1 MYGLKKKD
9 EVKLL
14 KESYEKSDSEEPV
27 LKQEDISIM
36 ESVIIDCSQ
45 NSVSTIK
52 TSWKPSLNVSW
63 VQKSP
68 VMYSCSYRDLL
79 IIKQDGNPWKLAKP
93 SFNIKL

>member
-36 ESVIIDCSQ
+36 ESCDNWLFPKLSFYNQ
-45 NSVSTIK
+45 NKLETKLKCQLGTEVTC
-52 TSWKPSLNVSW
+52 NVLM
-63 VQKSP
+63 Q
-68 VMYSCSYRDLL
+68 L
-79 IIKQDGNPWKLAKP
+79 
-93 SFNIKL
+93 